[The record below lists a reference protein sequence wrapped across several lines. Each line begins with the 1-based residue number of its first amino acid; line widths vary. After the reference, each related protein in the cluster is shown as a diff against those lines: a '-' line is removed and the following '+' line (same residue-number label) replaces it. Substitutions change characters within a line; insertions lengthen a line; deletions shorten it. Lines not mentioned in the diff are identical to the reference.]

1 MEEKSGKA
9 WLKHLPFIVIAC
21 LLMVNASLNYTNLL
35 QYRSLLQ
42 TLKQPVVISNAPQAV
57 NTANLDTIRDEL
69 VQIRAEQRKLN
80 QVLGSSKSLENL
92 SDFLIDP
99 QVTATQSVSIKDP
112 KFTSIDVYASPQ
124 SSAKIVS
131 QLTFGHSYPVISS
144 SAGWYQIKVLEN
156 LTGYVSSNLVSLI
169 NNL

>member
-1 MEEKSGKA
+1 MEEKSEKA
-9 WLKHLPFIVIAC
+9 WLKHLPLIVIVC
-21 LLMVNASLNYTNLL
+21 LLMANTSLNYANLV

-42 TLKQPVVISNAPQAV
+42 TLKQPVVISNAPQADT
-57 NTANLDTIRDEL
+57 TANLDTIRDEL

-112 KFTSIDVYASPQ
+112 KFTSIDVFASPK

-131 QLTFGHSYPVISS
+131 QLTFGQLYPVISS

-156 LTGYVSSNLVSLI
+156 LSGYVSSDLVTLI